1 VIQQRIQ
8 NELAMRLLRGEIRNG
23 DRVRVDWKKGELV
36 FEKTR

>member
-36 FEKTR
+36 FEKTS